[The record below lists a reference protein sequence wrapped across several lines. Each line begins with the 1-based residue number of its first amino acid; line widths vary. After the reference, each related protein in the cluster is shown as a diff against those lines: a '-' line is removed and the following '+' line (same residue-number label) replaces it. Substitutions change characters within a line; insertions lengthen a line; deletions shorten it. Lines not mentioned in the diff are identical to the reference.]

1 MAAPNLPAASGAGRT
16 RRAGMTR
23 PRYNPGRGVIPMSRV
38 IVAEKVAAAGL
49 DLLRRAG
56 HEVVD
61 LAGAPREK
69 LLAELA
75 SADALLVRSATKVD
89 AELFAAAPRLSVV
102 GRAGVGVDNVDVPAA
117 TARGVLVLNAPTAN
131 VVSATEHTF
140 AILFALLRQVPAA
153 AASMAQGK
161 WEKAKFVG
169 SELAGKTVG
178 IVGLGQVG
186 SRVALR
192 ARAFEAKIV
201 AFDPYLPAARAK
213 EMGVP
218 LLDLPE
224 LLAASDIVTL
234 HATAGEKGK
243 TLLGAPELALMR
255 KGSILVNVARGNL
268 VDRAA
273 LLASLESGH
282 LAGAALD
289 VFDPE
294 PPSADEPLL
303 RLPNVIATP
312 HLGAST
318 VEAQERV
325 SLQTVESLLEALSGA
340 SYVPA
345 VNLPFRGPADPSG
358 AAVWMGLAE
367 RSAHFLAA
375 LGDGRVASV
384 AVETWGLPADLLR
397 PIAVAAVKGAL
408 QGHAPE
414 TVNYVNAFHVAQERG
429 LAVAETRHEG
439 PGTYA
444 RSIRVTLSGSA
455 RSASADGT
463 LFSDSDARVVTV
475 DGLPLEFR
483 PEGTVVFLRN
493 RDVPGVVGSVGSI
506 LGDGGVN
513 IANFSL
519 ARGTGNQAAAVLAV
533 DSAPSAGVL
542 EKLRDAP
549 AVEDVRVVTW

>member
-1 MAAPNLPAASGAGRT
+1 
-16 RRAGMTR
+16 
-23 PRYNPGRGVIPMSRV
+23 MSRV
-38 IVAEKVAAAGL
+38 VVAEKVAAAGL

-69 LLAELA
+69 VLAAL
-75 SADALLVRSATKVD
+75 ADADGLLVRSATKVD
-89 AELFAAAPRLSVV
+89 AELFAAAPKLCVV

-140 AILFALLRQVPAA
+140 ALLFALLRQVPAA
-153 AASMAQGK
+153 EASMAQGK
-161 WEKAKFVG
+161 WEKSKFVG
-169 SELAGKTVG
+169 SELAGKTLG

-186 SRVALR
+186 SRVAAR
-192 ARAFEAKIV
+192 ARAFEARV
-201 AFDPYLPAARAK
+201 LAFDPFLPESRAR
-213 EMGVP
+213 ELGVP
-218 LLDLPE
+218 LVDLGE

-243 TLLGAPELALMR
+243 PLLGAAELAKMR
-255 KGSILVNVARGNL
+255 QGAILVNVARGSL

-273 LLASLESGH
+273 LLQALESKH

-289 VFDPE
+289 VFEPE
-294 PPSADEPLL
+294 PPAPDDPLL
-303 RLPNVIATP
+303 KLPNVIATP

-345 VNLPFRGPADPSG
+345 VNLPFRGPADPTG
-358 AAVWMGLAE
+358 AAVWMRLAE
-367 RSAHFLAA
+367 RAARFLAA

-384 AVETWGLPADLLR
+384 SVETWGLPEDLLR

-429 LAVAETRHEG
+429 LGVAETRHEG

-444 RSIRVTLSGSA
+444 RSIRVALNGASGTLA
-455 RSASADGT
+455 AEGT
-463 LFSDSDARVVTV
+463 LFSDTDARVVAV
-475 DGLPLEFR
+475 DALPLEFR

-493 RDVPGVVGSVGSI
+493 RDVPGVVGSVGTI
-506 LGDGGVN
+506 LGEGGVN

-519 ARGTGNQAAAVLAV
+519 ARGAGARAAAVLAV
-533 DSAPSAGVL
+533 DSPPSASVL
-542 EKLRDAP
+542 GRLRAAP
-549 AVEDVRVVTW
+549 AVEDVRVVSW